1 MQSLHGPTICFKLT
15 CFAEGTI
22 SVVGG
27 GTFNSLGKEMEIT
40 APDGSI
46 FQHQSFNVLSDET
59 VRFVQPSTDSRVLNR
74 IVSSDPSLING
85 SILANGKVY
94 FASPGGLIF
103 GEGSVVDV
111 GVLHAIGGSLS
122 DEDFL
127 NRSYSY
133 EQLTGTIENHG
144 LINAREVILAGNK
157 VINIGK
163 IIVSSGDVVLA
174 VGEGAII
181 ESIDGTL
188 GIEVSQGSQVEDIVA
203 SDFAG
208 QAVLQSGII
217 ESTRTRIHGDAIEQ
231 TGTIKAN
238 EVMFSDFSHLESQGE
253 IQSSEVTKL
262 SPRNISSGSKA
273 KLTNVTNRINQ
284 ISVDGKFNELSIYA
298 LGKTTV
304 LAPQNS
310 PTSPNL
316 ITAQS
321 GEFKITDGSLLIN
334 ASFAPVYTATES
346 NMLIAAEGQIE
357 FENKESLLI

>member
-1 MQSLHGPTICFKLT
+1 M
-15 CFAEGTI
+15 
-22 SVVGG
+22 
-27 GTFNSLGKEMEIT
+27 
-40 APDGSI
+40 
-46 FQHQSFNVLSDET
+46 
-59 VRFVQPSTDSRVLNR
+59 
-74 IVSSDPSLING
+74 
-85 SILANGKVY
+85 
-94 FASPGGLIF
+94 
-103 GEGSVVDV
+103 DV

-163 IIVSSGDVVLA
+163 IIVSSGDVVLV

-231 TGTIKAN
+231 TGTIRQMRLCFQTFLTWRVRRN
-238 EVMFSDFSHLESQGE
+238 SIL
-253 IQSSEVTKL
+253 SS
-262 SPRNISSGSKA
+262 N
-273 KLTNVTNRINQ
+273 
-284 ISVDGKFNELSIYA
+284 
-298 LGKTTV
+298 
-304 LAPQNS
+304 
-310 PTSPNL
+310 
-316 ITAQS
+316 
-321 GEFKITDGSLLIN
+321 
-334 ASFAPVYTATES
+334 
-346 NMLIAAEGQIE
+346 
-357 FENKESLLI
+357 